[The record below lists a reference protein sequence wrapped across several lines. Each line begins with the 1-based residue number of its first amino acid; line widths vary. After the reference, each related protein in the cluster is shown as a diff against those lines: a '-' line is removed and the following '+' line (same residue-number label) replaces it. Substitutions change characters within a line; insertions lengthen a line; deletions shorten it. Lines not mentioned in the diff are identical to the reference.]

1 MNINIKTFLQ
11 LLIYFSIITLFPVI
25 AQGKAALVEGIVLT
39 AEGPLENAKV
49 LAYPDY
55 ASLTAGING
64 YESVEGEKPGQFRLE
79 LPTGTYYLIAG
90 GVLNGTKMFS
100 YHGLNPVSISEEYRW
115 LPFFAVESVSATYED
130 GPQGIGGTVMYKGQ
144 PLAGGVVSVYPVS
157 DTSFRGMGLLS
168 NTLDEDGR
176 FWFDLEQGQFVIVAR
191 KRLGRSNMG
200 PLKKGDF
207 FCYPE
212 ANPIQVLPSRSAE
225 ITVSCY
231 PRDDIEEFLK
241 NSKLDPRGRRQPT
254 RRTASLWDTQIED
267 ASRIRQEMMLKQPVV
282 VAGTVRDISGQP
294 AGGLYV
300 TAYPAEQFPLFQM
313 FVIRLIT
320 DHMARTD
327 DNGRYTLNLEAGKT
341 YYLVAREKIGE
352 APDNP
357 ELYGLYEGNANHSI
371 TVEPGFEN
379 SAVDIT
385 VESIMP

>member
-144 PLAGGVVSVYPVS
+144 PLAGGVVSVMAVS
-157 DTSFRGMGLLS
+157 GSTWNRDNLS
-168 NTLDEDGR
+168 
-176 FWFDLEQGQFVIVAR
+176 
-191 KRLGRSNMG
+191 
-200 PLKKGDF
+200 
-207 FCYPE
+207 
-212 ANPIQVLPSRSAE
+212 
-225 ITVSCY
+225 
-231 PRDDIEEFLK
+231 
-241 NSKLDPRGRRQPT
+241 
-254 RRTASLWDTQIED
+254 
-267 ASRIRQEMMLKQPVV
+267 
-282 VAGTVRDISGQP
+282 
-294 AGGLYV
+294 
-300 TAYPAEQFPLFQM
+300 
-313 FVIRLIT
+313 
-320 DHMARTD
+320 
-327 DNGRYTLNLEAGKT
+327 
-341 YYLVAREKIGE
+341 
-352 APDNP
+352 
-357 ELYGLYEGNANHSI
+357 
-371 TVEPGFEN
+371 
-379 SAVDIT
+379 
-385 VESIMP
+385 